1 MTPEIVELPVPA
13 IVRIRLVTPSER
25 LMKPPRFVCPVL
37 ETVSVLFPPLLVI
50 VPFSV
55 RSEVPPM
62 VLLAA
67 SVMVFPKVL
76 APLAPCRVPPLK
88 DSVPV
93 PRAVLLPAAMV
104 PAVNVVPPE

>member
-1 MTPEIVELPVPA
+1 MPVLA
-13 IVRIRLVTPSER
+13 IVRMRFAALSER
-25 LMKPPRFVCPVL
+25 LTVPPRVVPPVL
-37 ETVSVLFPPLLVI
+37 VTFSVLLPRLLVTA
-50 VPFSV
+50 PFKV
-55 RSEVPPM
+55 RAEVPPM